1 MYMQLFKHKDHIL
14 ACKVIIYRWDVVL
27 NVFLMSIFFR
37 IIKYIGFKVGLHN
50 KTGQVQNKLFIFFIR
65 IDVIKTGTVIVVGLA
80 GGGGGGGDTFFSYL
94 SNQFMKW
101 SSRCLYS
108 RHLKRTKRCL
118 I

>member
-1 MYMQLFKHKDHIL
+1 M
-14 ACKVIIYRWDVVL
+14 IYRWDIVL

-80 GGGGGGGDTFFSYL
+80 GGGGGTL
-94 SNQFMKW
+94 
-101 SSRCLYS
+101 SSRIS
-108 RHLKRTKRCL
+108 L
-118 I
+118 ISSWNGLHVVYTAGI